1 MRRPEPWYRTS
12 KGAWYV
18 QVANKK
24 HRLAKGPKEETRKAA
39 FDAFY
44 KLMASRPENLPRPEK
59 IATALL
65 CDLFLEH
72 SRKNHDPETF
82 RLYHYFLQSFCGE
95 QGRTPAAEVKPFHVT
110 HWLDAHPKWKASRR
124 HASLAPKR
132 AFAWADKQG
141 LLSPSPLR
149 SLEVPP
155 NNRRT
160 RVLTRE
166 EQAEILGAIR
176 DQSFRD
182 FVTAMLETGCR
193 PSEVARVSAAEV
205 DLELGVWVFAAHKTA
220 KKTRKPRVV
229 YLTPAMV
236 ELTRRLLAEYQQGP
250 LFRGPRNKKP
260 FTRNGIRCRFRR
272 LRKKLPHLKHFVAYN
287 LRHTFATR
295 ALVNG
300 VGIAQVAEL
309 LGHTS
314 TDMVAKVYGHLA
326 EQVAHMKEAVR
337 KATA

>member
-1 MRRPEPWYRTS
+1 MRPPEPWYRTS

-18 QVANKK
+18 QIGHKQ
-24 HRLAKGPKEETRKAA
+24 HRLAKGPKEATQKAA

-44 KLMASRPENLPRPEK
+44 KLMATRPENLPPSDK
-59 IATALL
+59 ITVALL

-72 SRKNHDPETF
+72 SKKNHSADTYT
-82 RLYHYFLQSFCGE
+82 LYHYFLQAFIDAH
-95 QGRTPAAEVKPFHVT
+95 GRLAASEVKPFHVT
-110 HWLDAHPKWKASRR
+110 RWLNEHPKWKASRR
-124 HASLAPKR
+124 HAALAPKR

-141 LLSPSPLR
+141 ILSPSPLR
-149 SLEVPP
+149 ALEVEP

-166 EQAEILGAIR
+166 EQTEIIAAIK
-176 DQSFRD
+176 DEPFRN

-193 PSEVARVSAAEV
+193 PSEVASVTAADV
-205 DLELGVWVFAAHKTA
+205 DLTLGVWVLEKHKTA
-220 KKTRKPRVV
+220 KKTGKPRVV
-229 YLTPAMV
+229 YLTPAMA
-236 ELTRRLLAEYQQGP
+236 ELSKTLAAKYPEGP

-260 FTRNGIRCRFRR
+260 FTRNGIRCRFKR
-272 LRKKLPHLKHFVAYN
+272 LRKKLPHLKHFVCYN

-309 LGHTS
+309 LGHSS
-314 TDMVAKVYGHLA
+314 TDMVSKVYGHLA
-326 EQVAHMKEAVR
+326 EQVAHLREAAT